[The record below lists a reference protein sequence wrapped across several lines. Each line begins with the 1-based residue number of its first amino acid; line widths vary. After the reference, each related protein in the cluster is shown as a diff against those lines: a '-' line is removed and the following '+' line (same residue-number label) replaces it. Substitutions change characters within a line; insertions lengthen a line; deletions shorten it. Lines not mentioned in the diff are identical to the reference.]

1 MAGEMARTGA
11 RTQHDQAAP
20 PHGSADEL
28 DSGLPSGPSATQV
41 LASLPSNEWR
51 IFHDV
56 RWPGREHANI
66 DHVAVGPS
74 GVFVIDTKA
83 WTGNVEVRGGGLRQ
97 DGKRRSRTIVAAAA
111 AAMAV
116 DELVPGLDT
125 KAINPVLCFVRD
137 EPVFGWAG
145 DVMVCSTHNLGTF
158 MTSRPRV
165 LSESRAVEVATALAH
180 TLEAA
185 PAIARTSAN
194 RGVSP
199 VPVHPQGNSKPPRP
213 PRMPLPRAARLS
225 IRLGMVALAIAVG
238 VKFDLPSK
246 IGDFAS
252 ATAERVFSPA
262 QPTGTTILVPGI
274 GSRPDLKITAGDPV
288 LTRSR
293 TKHVRPSAGQRLVAV
308 PLTIQNTGDT
318 PWTSHSDL
326 RARVTAGGDVAYSS
340 DPAFTRI
347 AAGRALPAVMK
358 LPPGRKRDGFVVFE
372 VPRGTAVEKIELKV
386 GPGLPKEMSWEVG

>member
-11 RTQHDQAAP
+11 RTQHDRAAP
-20 PHGSADEL
+20 PDGSTDEL
-28 DSGLPSGPSATQV
+28 ESSLPSGQSATQV

-116 DELVPGLDT
+116 DELVPGLDA

-165 LSESRAVEVATALAH
+165 LSESRAMEVATALAL

-185 PAIARTSAN
+185 PAIVRSSAN

-199 VPVHPQGNSKPPRP
+199 VPVHPQGKTTSSRP
-213 PRMPLPRAARLS
+213 PRAPLPRAARLS
-225 IRLGMVALAIAVG
+225 IRLGLVALAVAVG
-238 VKFDLPSK
+238 VKFDVPSK

-252 ATAERVFSPA
+252 QTAQRVFSPA
-262 QPTGTTILVPGI
+262 QPTGTTIAVPGV
-274 GSRPDLKITAGDPV
+274 GSRPSLKITAGDPV
-288 LTRSR
+288 PTRSKA
-293 TKHVRPSAGQRLVAV
+293 KHVRPSPGQRLVAV

-340 DPAFTRI
+340 DPGFMRI

-358 LPPGRKRDGFVVFE
+358 LPPGRTRDGFVVFE
-372 VPRGTAVEKIELKV
+372 VPRGTVVEKIELKV